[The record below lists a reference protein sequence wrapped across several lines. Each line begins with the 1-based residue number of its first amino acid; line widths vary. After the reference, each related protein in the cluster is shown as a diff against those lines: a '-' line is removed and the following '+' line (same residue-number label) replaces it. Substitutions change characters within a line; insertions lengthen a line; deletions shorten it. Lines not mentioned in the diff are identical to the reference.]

1 MKEEIEVRI
10 ELVEDESKEN
20 GIDYAKVRKVIKDDQ
35 EKLLSR
41 NDILEKQG
49 YKEDNSLK
57 RMDDIE
63 IKKLRAISIA
73 LSNIS
78 LQNLQAIFI
87 FPILQQPYIKIE

>member
-78 LQNLQAIFI
+78 LQNLRAIFI